1 MALLFLVSCN
11 SNKVENKKLIL
22 YNNESGSKIASFPIG
37 VNDYFY
43 VKFTHSVNMS
53 PVIDYYKFNKDNEIY
68 VYKTVYYN
76 FGAGVETELEGDE
89 TMTYGD
95 DGSMIIDNIGK
106 KIDPLEYYL
115 SSIYD
120 HKLSINGQEEISLWD
135 ICGKNILIK
144 IIIQ

>member
-95 DGSMIIDNIGK
+95 DGSMIIDNIDK
-106 KIDPLEYYL
+106 KFDPLEYYL